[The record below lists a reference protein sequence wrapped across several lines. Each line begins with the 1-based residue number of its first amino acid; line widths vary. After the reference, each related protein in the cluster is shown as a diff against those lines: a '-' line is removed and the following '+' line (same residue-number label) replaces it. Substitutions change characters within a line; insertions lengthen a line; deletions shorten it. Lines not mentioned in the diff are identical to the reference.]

1 MKPLLNIPKEQI
13 PDFKEIARFPKSS
26 SFFLACLWLS
36 FPILLG
42 LILLSGLI
50 RLAFG
55 TPLPMSEWV
64 PPLVILLI
72 LLPFT
77 VPNFLKEKRRHTEN
91 KKGIHTIGL
100 FFSKDA
106 LLLCTTEDL
115 YQFIPRSALTGV
127 EVGYYI
133 RSSGPTGP
141 RIADW
146 MKLTG
151 PELSLR
157 VEDLYDYD
165 SIKLVHFL
173 RSWKPDLAFEIDSSL
188 GDYRKYLSGEA

>member
-1 MKPLLNIPKEQI
+1 MKPLLNISKEQI
-13 PDFKEIARFPKSS
+13 PTFQEIACFPKKS
-26 SFFLACLWLS
+26 SFFLACFWLS

-42 LILLSGLI
+42 LMLLSSLI
-50 RLAFG
+50 GLAFG
-55 TPLPMSEWV
+55 TPLPMSDWV

-77 VPNFLKEKRRHTEN
+77 VPNFLIEKRHHREN
-91 KKGIHTIGL
+91 KNGIHKIGF

-106 LLLCTTEDL
+106 LLLCTTEDI
-115 YQFIPRSALTGV
+115 YQFIPHGALATV

-133 RSSGPTGP
+133 SSSGTGP
-141 RIADW
+141 RIAGW

-165 SIKLVHFL
+165 SIKLIQFL
-173 RSWKPDLAFEIDSSL
+173 RTWKSDLVFQIDSSL
-188 GDYRKYLSGEA
+188 SDYNKYFPEED

>member
-13 PDFKEIARFPKSS
+13 PAFKEIAHFPKSS
-26 SFFLACLWLS
+26 SFFLACFWLS

-42 LILLSGLI
+42 LMLLSGLI
-50 RLAFG
+50 GLAFG
-55 TPLPMSEWV
+55 TPLPMSDWV

-77 VPNFLKEKRRHTEN
+77 VPNFLQEKRRHKEN
-91 KKGIHTIGL
+91 KNGIHNIGF

-106 LLLCTTEDL
+106 LLWCDTEDR

-133 RSSGPTGP
+133 SSSGTGP
-141 RIADW
+141 RIAGW

-157 VEDLYDYD
+157 IEDLYDYD

-173 RSWKPDLAFEIDSSL
+173 RSWKPDLAFEIDRNL
-188 GDYRKYLSGEA
+188 GDYRKYFSEED